1 MIKASLVQ
9 ICKKRST
16 AFPTTYLLLCV
27 WSHNTCSHFY
37 IFLPQK
43 YREQGVELKDVKS
56 PFRMLLSGVPQGSI
70 LVPVLFNIFL
80 KDLFL
85 FVTEAKLANFADS
98 NTLYGVQK
106 DTGKLLIK

>member
-1 MIKASLVQ
+1 MPSFIKKQWIVLW
-9 ICKKRST
+9 
-16 AFPTTYLLLCV
+16 LLDKV
-27 WSHNTCSHFY
+27 
-37 IFLPQK
+37 
-43 YREQGVELKDVKS
+43 
-56 PFRMLLSGVPQGSI
+56 SGVPQGSI

-106 DTGKLLIK
+106 DTEKLLIK